1 MTKIIV
7 RNWRDDSTG
16 PMQVVSGPYGR
27 ERVHYAAPPA
37 TKVAAEM
44 DAFLV

>member
-7 RNWRDDSTG
+7 GNWRDDNTG

-27 ERVHYAAPPA
+27 EQVHYSEPPA
-37 TKVAAEM
+37 SRVAAEM
-44 DAFLV
+44 GAFIA